1 VFRRLEKEYESG
13 TDSGN
18 ELRVNTGQDSNKW
31 HTQPRINQKG
41 CAHGIRFGIQ
51 IKVCGF
57 SKKVRKSELHL

>member
-1 VFRRLEKEYESG
+1 MFRRLEKEYESG

-41 CAHGIRFGIQ
+41 CAHGIISKAWAEHRGI
-51 IKVCGF
+51 
-57 SKKVRKSELHL
+57 KKDDA